1 MISHS
6 EQHTPKGD
14 SRRSTR
20 PLSEGNI
27 LMRAISTRLTILMVL
42 ALFQVLASQTIEA
55 QERGGRRGGGFNR
68 GGGMGRGGFG
78 GGRSG
83 LLGALSRE
91 EIQTEINLTAEQSEK
106 FEALR
111 EKVSEQSRELFSGM
125 RDASPEERQELFE
138 KARDAGQKLQ
148 AEAEAELKTILTADQ
163 ATRLQQVSWQLQG
176 ARALDNEEVNSQLK
190 LSAEQLEQISAIVEE
205 ANESR
210 RGSFGGRRRG
220 TGGDRPSR
228 EEQRAELDAKLV
240 AVLTPE
246 QQQQW
251 TAMLGPT
258 VEGLNESRRR
268 GGNSRRNRSDRDRSE
283 EKPDKPKRTQTEAA
297 TPSNL
302 APTDGTVVADLS
314 AAPKTPE
321 VTESA
326 QPADDENLLSFNFR
340 YAPWEMVLRRFAEEA
355 QLNLQ
360 MDVVPPGTLNYF
372 DKGRYTPTQA
382 LDVLNGYLL
391 QKGYLLVRRDRFLV
405 VVNIDD
411 GIPPNLVPQVTVEE
425 LQNRGNNELVS
436 IVVSLPG
443 TDTETVSEEV
453 TAMLGPQGKVVPMA
467 NLSRLVITDTGGN
480 LRRIH
485 RLLVGDNDGP
495 KKSQKFRAFPLKYVS
510 AIDADKI
517 VRDLFGLPARG
528 SANNVSAASSSNSA
542 SDRYSRFRGSRDRGR
557 DDRRESSRTPPAPAS
572 TTGDAVRLAIDERTN
587 SLLVTASPENL
598 LIVEEALQSVDVGEG
613 PGGVA
618 IGGSSNRPQLEV
630 YEVQSA
636 DPREVTKTLD
646 ALLPGVVVNEDGR
659 ARRIHILATPDE
671 HRQIRAIIDQLDGAG
686 SGQGVT
692 VVNLTQLDPLA
703 AAGTLRSLFEG
714 DGDSIPTIEPDL
726 AGRRLL
732 IRGTTEQLAQIK
744 TLLAQLG
751 EDGTRQAGVGTPD
764 RGPIRTISLGGRDGG
779 ELIKLLQQVWGE
791 SSKNPIRVVVPSAV
805 APTMRSE
812 SPEQSK
818 RKPVQPIDA
827 EPAVLR
833 RESSEADV
841 DESLENE
848 SSDSDLDED
857 LDAFLDELEEGVD
870 AEVNDAETNDEVA
883 VAPTVEESTTQTGAP
898 IVIAP
903 NGGNLIIASEDA
915 EALNRVEN
923 LIEALARA
931 APRKRQW
938 TVFYLRSSD
947 ALETASTLA
956 ELFPAGSVAT
966 PAAGGGTSLVG
977 SLSSLGG
984 SLMDMSGL
992 SSLGAGTESLRIIP
1006 EPRLNALFVSGP
1018 AAQIDEIENVLK
1030 ILDGG
1035 DLPESLRE
1043 RLPRRIALE
1052 HADVNEVA
1060 AIVREVY
1067 KDYMEEPDRG
1077 RRGGG
1082 GGNPLAMMLGGGQQ
1096 QASAP
1101 GAGIKLTLGV
1111 DARTNTLIVAASNA
1125 LFEQI
1130 AEMVESI
1137 DQSAADAQQT
1147 VRVVPIDANS
1157 APLIEQSL
1165 GSLFGKIKVS
1175 TTTGSARAS
1184 KPAESSNNSSSGS
1197 ADEQRSNEI
1206 RQFFERRMRERM
1218 QGGGDRGRGGRGRR
1232 SERSGGRG
1240 GFSGAR
1246 GERRR

>member
-1 MISHS
+1 MR
-6 EQHTPKGD
+6 EFL
-14 SRRSTR
+14 TR
-20 PLSEGNI
+20 
-27 LMRAISTRLTILMVL
+27 LMVL
-42 ALFQVLASQTIEA
+42 LLLAMFQVLASQPAEA
-55 QERGGRRGGGFNR
+55 QERGGRRGR
-68 GGGMGRGGFG
+68 GMGRGGMG

-91 EIQTEINLTAEQSEK
+91 EAQTEINLTAKQSEQ
-106 FEALR
+106 FESLQ
-111 EKVSEQSRELFSGM
+111 EKVSEQSRELFAGM
-125 RDASPEERQELFE
+125 RDAAPEERLELIE
-138 KARDAGQKLQ
+138 KARAEGQKLQ
-148 AEAEAELKTILTADQ
+148 ATAEAELKTILTADQ
-163 ATRLQQVSWQLQG
+163 SARLQQVSWQIQG
-176 ARALDNEEVNSQLK
+176 ARALDDEEVNSQLK
-190 LSAEQLEQISAIVEE
+190 LTAEQLEQISAIVEE

-220 TGGDRPSR
+220 NGGDRPSR
-228 EEQRAELDAKLV
+228 EEQRAELDSKLV
-240 AVLTPE
+240 AVLTTE
-246 QQQQW
+246 QKQQW
-251 TAMLGPT
+251 TAMLGPA
-258 VEGLNESRRR
+258 VEGLNKPRRR
-268 GGNSRRNRSDRDRSE
+268 SGNSNRDRSKKKS
-283 EKPDKPKRTQTEAA
+283 EKKKRPQTEAA
-297 TPSNL
+297 ISSNL

-314 AAPKTPE
+314 AAPTIPE
-321 VTESA
+321 VKESA
-326 QPADDENLLSFNFR
+326 QPEDDANLLSFNFR

-443 TDTETVSEEV
+443 TDTATVSEEV

-510 AIDADKI
+510 AVDADKI

-528 SANNVSAASSSNSA
+528 SANNVSATSSSNSA
-542 SDRYSRFRGSRDRGR
+542 SDRYSRFRSSRDRGGR
-557 DDRRESSRTPPAPAS
+557 DERRGSSRTPPAPAS
-572 TTGDAVRLAIDERTN
+572 TTTGDAVRLAIDERTN

-598 LIVEEALQSVDVGEG
+598 MIVEEALQSVDVGEG

-714 DGDSIPTIEPDL
+714 DGSNVPTIEPDI

-732 IRGTTEQLAQIK
+732 VRGTTEQLAQIK

-751 EDGTRQAGVGTPD
+751 EDGTRQAGIDAPD
-764 RGPIRTISLGGRDGG
+764 RGPIRTISLGGRDSG
-779 ELIKLLQQVWGE
+779 ELIKLLQQVWGP

-818 RKPVQPIDA
+818 RKPVQPVDV

-833 RESSEADV
+833 QESSEADTEAAV

-848 SSDSDLDED
+848 VTSSESNLDDELDED
-857 LDAFLDELEEGVD
+857 LDAFFDDLEEGVD
-870 AEVNDAETNDEVA
+870 ADINDNVA

-915 EALNRVEN
+915 DALNRVEN

-947 ALETASTLA
+947 ALETASTLG
-956 ELFPAGSVAT
+956 ELFPTGSVAA
-966 PAAGGGTSLVG
+966 PASGGGTSLVG

-1067 KDYMEEPDRG
+1067 KDYMEQPNRG
-1077 RRGGG
+1077 SRGGG

-1096 QASAP
+1096 QAPAP
-1101 GAGIKLTLGV
+1101 GTGIKLTLGV

-1125 LFEQI
+1125 LFEQV

-1147 VRVVPIDANS
+1147 VRVVTIDADS

-1175 TTTGSARAS
+1175 TTAGGARPSKSAE
-1184 KPAESSNNSSSGS
+1184 PAKNSSSGS
-1197 ADEQRSNEI
+1197 AEEQRSNEI

-1218 QGGGDRGRGGRGRR
+1218 QGGGNSGGRGRGRR
-1232 SERSGGRG
+1232 SERSGNGG

-1246 GERRR
+1246 GQRSR